1 VRGKPRKARAFLIAA
16 SGENDYVTVSD
27 SNPTVASVGG
37 GIAAFVFRGFIPGF
51 RVAYFSLQLFG
62 GEMRLLEGFFSG
74 VGQVL
79 AGRRCKLRRFLI
91 THPSPPIGLNGISI
105 RRSCRSRGGDTERHM
120 KLLNFLVESFVGA
133 FGITRPKPEQ
143 QRTVALALGGFLLV
157 FFTALISLILWMLFG
172 QQR

>member
-1 VRGKPRKARAFLIAA
+1 MRGKPRKARAFLIAA

-74 VGQVL
+74 VRQV
-79 AGRRCKLRRFLI
+79 AARGRCEILCFLI
-91 THPSPPIGLNGISI
+91 THAIPPQSGLMVSA
-105 RRSCRSRGGDTERHM
+105 SAVAAAAGGGRY
-120 KLLNFLVESFVGA
+120 
-133 FGITRPKPEQ
+133 
-143 QRTVALALGGFLLV
+143 
-157 FFTALISLILWMLFG
+157 
-172 QQR
+172 

>member
-1 VRGKPRKARAFLIAA
+1 MVSASAVAA
-16 SGENDYVTVSD
+16 
-27 SNPTVASVGG
+27 
-37 GIAAFVFRGFIPGF
+37 
-51 RVAYFSLQLFG
+51 
-62 GEMRLLEGFFSG
+62 
-74 VGQVL
+74 
-79 AGRRCKLRRFLI
+79 AGR
-91 THPSPPIGLNGISI
+91 
-105 RRSCRSRGGDTERHM
+105 GDTERHM